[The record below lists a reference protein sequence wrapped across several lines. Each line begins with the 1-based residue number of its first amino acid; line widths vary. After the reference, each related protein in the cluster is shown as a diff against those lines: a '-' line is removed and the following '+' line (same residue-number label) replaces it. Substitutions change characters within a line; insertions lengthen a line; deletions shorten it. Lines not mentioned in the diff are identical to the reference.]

1 MRVSSCNNRAITDG
15 GMYAQAVDVRCCCI
29 DLCDRRCC
37 ARSRRTQGR
46 VPEFQEAL
54 ARNRPFS
61 EAVRAGDYMFLSGQL
76 GDSEGKLVSGGLVPE
91 ARQALQN
98 IKSVLERNHAS
109 LADVVKCTVFLADI
123 AEWPA
128 FNEVYKEVFKQPFPA
143 RSALAANGLALNG
156 RVEIECIAYVPSASK

>member
-1 MRVSSCNNRAITDG
+1 MRKLS
-15 GMYAQAVDVRCCCI
+15 MFAVAVLI
-29 DLCDRRCC
+29 C
-37 ARSRRTQGR
+37 ATAGA
-46 VPEFQEAL
+46 VHAADAPKAEFLNSKDAL